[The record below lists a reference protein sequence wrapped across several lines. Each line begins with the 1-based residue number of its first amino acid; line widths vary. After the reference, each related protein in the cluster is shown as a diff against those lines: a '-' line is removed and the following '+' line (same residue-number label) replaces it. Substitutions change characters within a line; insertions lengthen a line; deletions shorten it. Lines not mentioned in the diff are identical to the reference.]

1 MLLFEKNQKKKQ
13 FLSRIKEN
21 LLTQAIWGDTIAKRR
36 LESAYGEMPERLKGL
51 VLKTSDSE
59 RNRGFE
65 SHSLRYEL
73 IGLDIVVPELL
84 DNIDS
89 NLTEYKQHPW
99 RITQVAEGA
108 PLERE

>member
-1 MLLFEKNQKKKQ
+1 MIIEPAQLLLGVIILFEKNQKKKQ
-13 FLSRIKEN
+13 FLLRIKEN

-51 VLKTSDSE
+51 VFKTSDSE

-73 IGLDIVVPELL
+73 F
-84 DNIDS
+84 N
-89 NLTEYKQHPW
+89 
-99 RITQVAEGA
+99 
-108 PLERE
+108 

>member
-1 MLLFEKNQKKKQ
+1 
-13 FLSRIKEN
+13 
-21 LLTQAIWGDTIAKRR
+21 
-36 LESAYGEMPERLKGL
+36 MPERLKGL

-65 SHSLRYEL
+65 SHSLRL
-73 IGLDIVVPELL
+73 KLSRLNIVALELL

-89 NLTEYKQHPW
+89 NLTLKSNGSSKW